1 MRRTM
6 VKGLILIFILFIF
19 ACTQRDKNGK
29 VLDTTTSG
37 SIRMVADESLKP
49 IIDAELNLFHSLYK
63 KTSISVSYT
72 SEPQAMD
79 SLLKDSVMLIVITRK
94 LLAHEEA
101 AIREKKVTPH
111 QAVVA
116 KEGIALIFNKKNPIS
131 SVRVEELKEIL
142 NGTITSW
149 KQLGANISPS
159 DIQVVFDH
167 PTSGMT
173 RFLHDSITAFDK
185 LPPYCFAVKSNPEV
199 IDYVSKTQNAIGLIG
214 MSWISDADD
223 VDTNRF
229 LSTVNVAGLSEG
241 DESYQPYQ
249 AYIAQGHYPL
259 IREIVMITRQ
269 PRVGLA
275 TGFMNFVASDKGQ
288 RVILKSGLVPVT
300 MPIRIVQ
307 INQDPLI
314 IKK

>member
-1 MRRTM
+1 MRRLKIPG
-6 VKGLILIFILFIF
+6 VILVLLFLFAACGQRNKGP
-19 ACTQRDKNGK
+19 
-29 VLDTTTSG
+29 VLDTPTSG
-37 SIRMVADESLKP
+37 SIRIVADESLKP

-63 KTSISVSYT
+63 KASISVSYT
-72 SEPQAMD
+72 SEPEALD
-79 SLLKDSVMLIVITRK
+79 SLLKDSVMLIIITRK
-94 LLAHEEA
+94 LLPNEDAI
-101 AIREKKVTPH
+101 IREKQARPQ

-116 KEGIALIFNKKNPIS
+116 KEGIALIFNKKNPLS
-131 SVRVEELKEIL
+131 SLKLQDLKEIL
-142 NGTITSW
+142 NGKITRW
-149 KQLGANISPS
+149 EDLGAKMVAP

-173 RFLHDSITAFDK
+173 RFLHDSVTAFDK
-185 LPPYCFAVKSNPEV
+185 LPSYCFAVNSNPEV
-199 IDYVSKTQNAIGLIG
+199 IDYVAKTENAIGLIG

-223 VDTNRF
+223 STTNEF
-229 LSTVNVAGLSEG
+229 LSTVTVAGIWDG

-269 PRVGLA
+269 PRVGLS

-288 RVILKSGLVPVT
+288 RVILKAGLVPVT

-307 INQDPLI
+307 INQDPLV